1 MKRIA
6 LFLIL
11 LIAATPSAV
20 AAPKSVA
27 VKKLTI
33 IATVNAE
40 SIVASGKTIV
50 TVSNSDG
57 LNANILLTGIDIS
70 GAQLW
75 QKTIDSGSDEV
86 ALATSSDSA
95 GNIWLAGASSL
106 LPTTE
111 SATAPIQAEN
121 PDGVIVEPVT
131 KLRGDMNL
139 LTLWKL
145 SPLGDLLGTYTL
157 AQSAPALINAISVN
171 SSGIS
176 IVGQLE
182 DKNFLVSANSMG
194 VFGKV
199 ISIGTS
205 KTQLNAVVRNNDGT
219 VSVFG
224 SSAEALA
231 GKKLAGNRDGVLIKV
246 SKAGSVA
253 TVVRSSAPKAQRSW
267 LASDSSLALT
277 GFVKTGKTIETA
289 FTKFSSAF
297 APTWT
302 LRVPSLGNSVITAS
316 GSSTYG
322 ALSSSAAVSGV
333 TGWKPTTPSVLLLV
347 LDGKGVITSAYG
359 SSEISDPI
367 ALVNS
372 KDLGVV
378 GLAKTST
385 QTVSLF
391 KLS

>member
-6 LFLIL
+6 LLLIL

-20 AAPKSVA
+20 GAPKSVV

-40 SIVASGKTIV
+40 SIVASGKTLV

-57 LNANILLTGIDIS
+57 LNANILLTGVDIS

-86 ALATSSDSA
+86 ALASASDSA

-106 LPTTE
+106 LPSTE

-157 AQSAPALINAISVN
+157 AQSAPTLINAISVN

-205 KTQLNAVVRNNDGT
+205 KTQFNAVVRNNDGT

-231 GKKLAGNRDGVLIKV
+231 GKKLAGTRDGVLIKV
-246 SKAGSVA
+246 SKAGSIA

-267 LASDSSLALT
+267 LASDPSLALT
-277 GFVKTGKTIETA
+277 GSVKTGKTIETA

-322 ALSSSAAVSGV
+322 AFSSIAAVSGV

-367 ALVNS
+367 ALLNS

-378 GLAKTST
+378 GIAKTST